1 MSGSNNRAGG
11 RTVLGL
17 VGAGMIVASL
27 GGGALAGG
35 GKLPDGFVYL
45 KELAPGIRQ
54 DMRYAG
60 ADNFTGAVV
69 PGYAAGACILA
80 RPVAAGLAK
89 VQADLARDGF
99 GLKVFDCYRPVRA
112 VQGFMKWADGKA
124 GPGDKSYFPRV
135 ARGRIIELGY
145 VARRSSHSLGTAVD
159 LTLVW
164 LGKGDDDG
172 AKGAA
177 KREDKGA
184 GEGRSE
190 GEARPVTC
198 LAAARFNRSDDEV
211 DMGTA
216 FDCFD
221 ANSHTASQAVGAA
234 QREAR
239 QRLVKAMSARG
250 FRNYAKEWWHFSM
263 PLAAFK
269 TAQDFPVR

>member
-1 MSGSNNRAGG
+1 
-11 RTVLGL
+11 
-17 VGAGMIVASL
+17 
-27 GGGALAGG
+27 
-35 GKLPDGFVYL
+35 
-45 KELAPGIRQ
+45 
-54 DMRYAG
+54 MRYAG
-60 ADNFTGAVV
+60 ADNFTGAAV

-89 VQADLARDGF
+89 VQADLARDGY

-112 VQGFMKWADGKA
+112 VQGFMTWANGAA

-159 LTLVW
+159 LTLVR
-164 LGKGDDDG
+164 LDKGADEG
-172 AKGAA
+172 AGKGAA
-177 KREDKGA
+177 KLAEKGADKGLPQGA
-184 GEGRSE
+184 QR
-190 GEARPVTC
+190 AVTC
-198 LAAARFNRSDDEV
+198 LAAAQFNRSDDEV

-221 ANSHTASQAVGAA
+221 ANSHTASRAVTAA
-234 QREAR
+234 QGEAR
-239 QRLVKAMSARG
+239 QRLVRAMAAGG

-269 TAQDFPVR
+269 TPRDFPVR